1 MGFGVTSSAPCLA
14 GVFGVCSFLF
24 VTIWV
29 APENRARGW
38 LDSRLYCFNAGF
50 SGVPNGP
57 YAHVFNRR
65 SDFVHKP
72 TIKRRLAS
80 PNTPDPTRLAAGF
93 RMWPATPART
103 AGICRLL
110 MANRRRPSAVPVR
123 LRPYMPD

>member
-1 MGFGVTSSAPCLA
+1 MGFGVTSTAPCLA

-57 YAHVFNRR
+57 YAHVFNRG

-72 TIKRRLAS
+72 TVNNLV
-80 PNTPDPTRLAAGF
+80 PNRVSWYCKFDPN
-93 RMWPATPART
+93 
-103 AGICRLL
+103 I
-110 MANRRRPSAVPVR
+110 SALSR
-123 LRPYMPD
+123 QSKSN